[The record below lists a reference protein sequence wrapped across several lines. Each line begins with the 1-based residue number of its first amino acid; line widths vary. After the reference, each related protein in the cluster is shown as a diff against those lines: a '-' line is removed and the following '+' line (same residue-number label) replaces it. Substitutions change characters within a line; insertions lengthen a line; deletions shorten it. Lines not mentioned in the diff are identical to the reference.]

1 MNKKDLLVKLPK
13 VDEILNNEKIKELIK
28 ECPRI
33 TIVDAIRNKIDTVRK
48 FILNADEDKLNQF
61 QINLNTIVEEIICDI
76 EKMNQMSLRRVI
88 NATGVVLHTNLG
100 RALISEKIIKDL
112 TEVASNYSTLEFDI
126 DTGKRGSRYSHV
138 EKVICKLTGA
148 EGALVV
154 NNNAAAVLL
163 VLNTIAKDKK
173 VIVSRGQLVEIGG
186 SFRVPE
192 VMAQGG
198 AILKE
203 VGTTNKTHLSDYENN
218 IDEETGALLKI
229 HTSNY
234 KILGFTKEV
243 DIEDMTILGKKYGI
257 PVIEDIGSGTL
268 VNLSKYGLT
277 YEPTVLE
284 SISKGADIVTFSGDK
299 LLGGPQAGIIVGKKN
314 YIEMM
319 KKNQLTRALRV
330 DKMTLTALEATFRL
344 YLDENMALKHIP
356 TLKML
361 TMEIYE
367 IKEKAEA
374 LYKKIVEKLDSI
386 VAEIIQGYSQVGGG
400 AMPLEDLPTYLIS
413 LESKKLSSKTLEE
426 LLRGYELPIICRI
439 NEDKVLLD
447 VRTIK
452 EEEFDIIAKA
462 LNAIENRRKK

>member
-1 MNKKDLLVKLPK
+1 MNKKNLLVKLPK
-13 VDEILNNEKIKELIK
+13 VDEILNDKKIEELIK
-28 ECPRI
+28 KFPRT
-33 TIVDAIRNKIDTVRK
+33 TIVDSIRNKIDEIRK
-48 FILNADEDKLNQF
+48 LILNTDEAEFDKF
-61 QINLNTIVEEIICDI
+61 EINIDSLVEDIIWDV
-76 EKMNQMSLRRVI
+76 EKRNQMSLRKVI

-100 RALISEKIIKDL
+100 RALISEKVIENLID
-112 TEVASNYSTLEFDI
+112 VASHYSTLEFDI
-126 DTGKRGSRYSHV
+126 SSGKRGSRYSHV
-138 EKVICKLTGA
+138 EEIICQLTGA

-163 VLNTIAKDKK
+163 VLNTIAPNKK

-203 VGTTNKTHLSDYENN
+203 VGTTNKTHVFDYEDN
-218 IDEETGALLKI
+218 IDEETAAILKV

-243 DIEDMTILGKKYGI
+243 DIEEMVLLGKKYDI

-268 VNLSKYGLT
+268 VDLSKYGLT

-299 LLGGPQAGIIVGKKN
+299 LLGGPQAGIIVGKKK
-314 YIEMM
+314 YIEKM

-344 YLDENMALKHIP
+344 YLDEKMALENIP

-361 TMEIYE
+361 TMDIDE
-367 IKEKAEA
+367 IKQKAEV
-374 LYKKIVEKLDSI
+374 LHRKIEQKI
-386 VAEIIQGYSQVGGG
+386 KTITAKIIPGYSQVGGG
-400 AMPLEDLPTYLIS
+400 AMPLKDLPTYLIS
-413 LESKKLSSKTLEE
+413 LNSKNLSAKGLEE
-426 LLRGYELPIICRI
+426 LLRKNKFPIICRI
-439 NEDKVLLD
+439 NDDKVLLD

-452 EEEFDIIAKA
+452 AEEFDIIAKT
-462 LNAIENRRKK
+462 LNSIENGRKI